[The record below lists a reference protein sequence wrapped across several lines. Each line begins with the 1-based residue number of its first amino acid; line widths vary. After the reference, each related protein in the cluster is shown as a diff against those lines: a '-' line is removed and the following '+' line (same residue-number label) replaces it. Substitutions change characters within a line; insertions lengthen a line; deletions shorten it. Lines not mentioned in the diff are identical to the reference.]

1 MRVAL
6 VHDWLTGMRGGEKVL
21 SELCV
26 LFPDA
31 PLWTLVHVPG
41 SVSRSIEAR
50 EIHASPLSR
59 VPGIA
64 RSYRRFLPLFPS
76 LVERFDLRGF
86 DLVVSTSH
94 CAAKGAKAP
103 PGAIHVSY
111 VHSPMRYVWDR
122 FDDYFGPGRA
132 DPWTRA
138 AMRVLRP
145 RLQAWD
151 RRSTARVSRLIA
163 NSAFVAERIRR
174 FWAREASVIPPPV
187 DTDFFRPTGEA
198 RGDEWLVVSALSP
211 YKRVDLALRAA
222 AAAGVRLVVVGTGP
236 EEARLRAVAGSDVR
250 FAGWATDEELV
261 TLYSRARGLLFP
273 GVEDF
278 GIVPLEAMACGCPVV
293 AYAEGGALETIRGA
307 RWAGDPSGAESGGTG
322 LFVREQTVDAFAR
335 AIRELQRDAPPIDSA
350 TCRSRALEFARPAF
364 RGRLVAALTS
374 AGAGPI
380 LAG

>member
-1 MRVAL
+1 VRVAL

-21 SELCV
+21 EELCL

-41 SVSRSIEAR
+41 SVSRPIEAR
-50 EIHASPLSR
+50 EIHASVLSR
-59 VPGIA
+59 WPGIA

-94 CAAKGAKAP
+94 CVAKGAKAP
-103 PGAIHVSY
+103 RGALHVSY

-122 FDDYFGPGRA
+122 YDDYFGPGRA
-132 DPWTRA
+132 GPLTRA
-138 AMRVLRP
+138 AMRALRA

-151 RRSTARVSRLIA
+151 RRTAARVDRFLA
-163 NSAFVAERIRR
+163 NSTFVAERIRR
-174 FWAREASVIPPPV
+174 FWGRESAVLPPPV
-187 DTDFFRPTGEA
+187 DTDRFHPSGQT
-198 RGDEWLVVSALSP
+198 RGDEWLVVSALAP
-211 YKRVDLALRAA
+211 YKRVDLAIRAA
-222 AAAGVRLVVVGTGP
+222 EAADARLAVVGTGP
-236 EEARLRAVAGSDVR
+236 EAARLRASAGASVR
-250 FAGWATDEELV
+250 FLGWASDDALV
-261 TLYSRARGLLFP
+261 SLYSRARGLLFP

-307 RWAGDPSGAESGGTG
+307 AWPDDPHGEEQAPTG

-335 AIRELQRDAPPIDSA
+335 AIREVGAAPQRFDARA
-350 TCRSRALEFARPAF
+350 CRERALEFARPVF

-380 LAG
+380 LPG